1 MSSAAEFQRLI
12 FETLKGNAQIMA
24 LANGVYDQIPTAPF
38 GTKTAY
44 ISFGPVDSNEDDVDC
59 IRSIETTMQIDVWSR
74 APGFVECKR
83 LTDLVKKALHRK
95 PLELSENALV
105 DVWVPIVRVFRDP
118 DGTTSHGL
126 VQVTA
131 MIEEPV

>member
-12 FETLKGNAQIMA
+12 FETLKGNDQIMT

-83 LTDLVKKALHRK
+83 LTDHVKKALHRK

-105 DVWVPIVRVFRDP
+105 DVLVPIVRVFRDP